1 MMKKSKNVIISNY
14 IFDNKILVIIIIKTN
29 NNSRHYNIVSA
40 IVVCIKSTIFVS
52 SRVLYVIDLTY
63 LFMFLRYI
71 LLCATIIY
79 NYHAPQKEKGETP
92 IYRPI

>member
-52 SRVLYVIDLTY
+52 SRVLYFIDLNLFIYDPSLYFAVCYYY
-63 LFMFLRYI
+63 L
-71 LLCATIIY
+71 
-79 NYHAPQKEKGETP
+79 
-92 IYRPI
+92 